1 MVAAQWG
8 EAQELTELTELTN
21 KKKTIEILF
30 DTLW

>member
-1 MVAAQWG
+1 MVAAQSG